1 MDEHPNVAVVRDLIA
16 AFNDMDVSRIKAR
29 LAPDVTWHMIG
40 VETVEGVEALE
51 SLMGSAGG
59 DFNIQTELHDVV
71 GNDEHVVA
79 LVSATANV
87 DGQTF
92 DYRTAE
98 IYHVADGKVTERW
111 AFSDDTE
118 AINRFFGQFE

>member
-1 MDEHPNVAVVRDLIA
+1 MGEHPNVAAVRDLLA
-16 AFNDMDVSRIKAR
+16 GLNDMDVSRIKAR

-51 SLMGSAGG
+51 SLMGSAG
-59 DFNIQTELHDVV
+59 DDIKKQNEVHDVV
-71 GNDEHVVA
+71 RNHDQVVA
-79 LVSATANV
+79 LVSATPN
-87 DGQTF
+87 DGGQTF

-98 IYHVADGKVTERW
+98 IYHVADGRVTERW

-118 AINRFFGQFE
+118 AINTFFGQFE

>member
-1 MDEHPNVAVVRDLIA
+1 MGEHPNVAAVRDLMA

-51 SLMGSAGG
+51 SLLGSAGD
-59 DFNIQTELHDVV
+59 DFKIQTEVHDVV

-87 DGQTF
+87 GGQTF

-98 IYHVADGKVTERW
+98 IYHVADGRVTERW

-118 AINRFFGQFE
+118 AINTFFGQFE